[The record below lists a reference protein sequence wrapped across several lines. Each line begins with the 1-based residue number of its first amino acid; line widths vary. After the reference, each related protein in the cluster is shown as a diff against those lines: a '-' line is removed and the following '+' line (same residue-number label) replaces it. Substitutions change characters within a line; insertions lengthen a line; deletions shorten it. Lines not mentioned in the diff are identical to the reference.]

1 MMYNNK
7 LVASLKANG
16 KILREFK
23 DTVYIPFGSEY
34 SFLLKNLNTTRAL
47 VNVFIDGE
55 DMTPGGLVL
64 NAGQEV
70 DLERSIKGGNL
81 TEGNRFKFIER
92 TGAIENGPR
101 GVKLEDGLVRIEFQ
115 FEKPPMR
122 VSDLPDWQKKSIFGP
137 MFGNHGG
144 IVGSSNTS
152 EYPGVTDKFSISDT
166 TGGWI
171 RSSGA
176 TYSQV
181 NINGALRGVDYSL
194 NGSATATS
202 ASAAIDKYC
211 ADNGIINQIDVHDGM
226 ATMDWMDAEL
236 TRAKNDIGITVPG
249 SKSTQKFTTTY
260 MNAMED
266 EKHTIVLKLLGE
278 TEDNKPVLKPVTTKH
293 KPKCVTCGKQNKA
306 TAKFCTECG
315 TALEIFA

>member
-1 MMYNNK
+1 VYAVKGRKMMYQSK

-34 SFLLKNLNTTRAL
+34 SFLLKNLHTTRAV
-47 VNVFIDGE
+47 VNIFIDGDNIVE
-55 DMTPGGLVL
+55 GGLVI

-70 DLERSIKGGNL
+70 NLERYIKNGNL

-92 TGAIENGPR
+92 TAAIEDGPR

-122 VSDLPDWQKKSIFGP
+122 VSDLPEWQKRSIFGP
-137 MFGNHGG
+137 MFGDHGG

-152 EYPGVTDKFSISDT
+152 EYPGTTDKFSKSM
-166 TGGWI
+166 G
-171 RSSGA
+171 

-181 NINGALRGVDYSL
+181 NVNGMLRGVDFSQ
-194 NGSATATS
+194 NGAAMQAS
-202 ASAAIDKYC
+202 ASAAIDKVVPH
-211 ADNGIINQIDVHDGM
+211 ATELHDGM
-226 ATMDWMDAEL
+226 ATMDWCQNEV
-236 TRAKNDIGITVPG
+236 GITVPG
-249 SKSTQKFTTTY
+249 SKSTQKFQTTY
-260 MNAMED
+260 MNAMEA
-266 EKHTIVLKLLGE
+266 EKHSMVIKLLGE
-278 TEDNKPVLKPVTTKH
+278 TPDNKPVLKPVTVER
-293 KPKCVTCGKQNKA
+293 KPECVTCGKKNKA
-306 TAKFCTECG
+306 HAKFCTECG

>member
-1 MMYNNK
+1 
-7 LVASLKANG
+7 VASLKANG

-92 TGAIENGPR
+92 TIAIEDGPR

-115 FEKPPMR
+115 FEKPP
-122 VSDLPDWQKKSIFGP
+122 VAISTISDNFFKQYPPGVRGSEQQREKF
-137 MFGNHGG
+137 GG
-144 IVGSSNTS
+144 IGGSTTLTS
-152 EYPGVTDKFSISDT
+152 YNVNGMMRNVDWSKNGEVTMQ
-166 TGGWI
+166 
-171 RSSGA
+171 A
-176 TYSQV
+176 
-181 NINGALRGVDYSL
+181 A
-194 NGSATATS
+194 S
-202 ASAAIDKYC
+202 ASVDKYC
-211 ADNGIINQIDVHDGM
+211 ADNGIINKMESHDGM
-226 ATMDWMDAEL
+226 ATMDSYIP
-236 TRAKNDIGITVPG
+236 KNDVGITVPG
-249 SKSTQKFTTTY
+249 SKSTQKFQTTY
-260 MNAMED
+260 MNALEPD
-266 EKHTIVLKLLGE
+266 KHTIVLKLLGE

-293 KPKCVTCGKQNKA
+293 KPKCITCGKQNKA

>member
-1 MMYNNK
+1 MMAYQNK
-7 LVASLKANG
+7 FVAAIRANG
-16 KILREFK
+16 KVLREYK
-23 DTVYIPFGSEY
+23 DTVFLPFGCEY
-34 SFLLKNLNTTRAL
+34 EFRLKNLNTTRAL

-101 GVKLEDGLVRIEFQ
+101 GIKLEDGLVRIEFQ

-122 VSDLPDWQKKSIFGP
+122 VTELPDWQRKSIFGP
-137 MFGNHGG
+137 MYGNHGG
-144 IVGSSNTS
+144 IVGISNTS
-152 EYPGVTDKFSISDT
+152 EYTGVTDKFSLK
-166 TGGWI
+166 
-171 RSSGA
+171 SSGWEGTSA

-181 NINGALRGVDYSL
+181 NVNGALRGVDYSL
-194 NGSATATS
+194 NGSATATA

-211 ADNGIINQIDVHDGM
+211 ADNGIINQIDLHDGM
-226 ATMDWMDAEL
+226 ATMD
-236 TRAKNDIGITVPG
+236 TYVPKNDVGITVPG
-249 SKSTQKFTTTY
+249 SKSSQKFTTTY
-260 MNAMED
+260 MNAMEP

-278 TEDNKPVLKPVTTKH
+278 TEDNQPVTKPVTVKH

>member
-1 MMYNNK
+1 MMYESK

-34 SFLLKNLNTTRAL
+34 SFLLKNLNTVRAL

-81 TEGNRFKFIER
+81 REGNRFKFIER
-92 TGAIENGPR
+92 TSAIENGPR
-101 GVKLEDGLVRIEFQ
+101 GVKLEDGIVRIEFQ
-115 FEKPPMR
+115 FEKPPLR
-122 VSDLPDWQKKSIFGP
+122 VSELPDWQRKTIFGP
-137 MFGNHGG
+137 MYGNHGG
-144 IVGSSNTS
+144 IVGSAGTG
-152 EYPGVTDKFSISDT
+152 EYPNSVDKFSNT
-166 TGGWI
+166 FG
-171 RSSGA
+171 

-181 NINGALRGVDYSL
+181 NVNGILRGVDYSA
-194 NGSATATS
+194 GESMKASATS
-202 ASAAIDKYC
+202 AINSTLQAMNISTASAHE
-211 ADNGIINQIDVHDGM
+211 GQ
-226 ATMDWMDAEL
+226 ATMDSYVAPM
-236 TRAKNDIGITVPG
+236 NDVGITVPG
-249 SKSTQKFTTTY
+249 SKSTQSFTTTY
-260 MNAMED
+260 MNAMEP

-278 TEDNKPVLKPVTTKH
+278 TPDNQPVIKPVTTKH